1 MAYDIERGPE
11 FSFEKKPLESRES
24 DKAENL
30 ANLGRVTTYLTDANS
45 PLNQALGAVSSQQ
58 VSRTLLESSAAQ
70 TRSVNS
76 STSIDH
82 LGYAGGRSMSLQNTI
97 REITA
102 LQRAVRDQIA
112 LINDFKKSNRDS
124 IQLVQTELK
133 GSAKGYDQM
142 MLTALSQTEQSLQK
156 SLTSLEQAASALDQV
171 RAI

>member
-11 FSFEKKPLESRES
+11 FSFEKKPLESHENGR
-24 DKAENL
+24 AENI
-30 ANLGRVTTYLTDANS
+30 ANLGRVATYLTDVDS
-45 PLNQALGAVSSQQ
+45 PLNQAVVTVSSPSASGTRPRASTVQ
-58 VSRTLLESSAAQ
+58 VQPA
-70 TRSVNS
+70 NS
-76 STSIDH
+76 SPSIDY
-82 LGYAGGRSMSLQNTI
+82 LGHAGGRSMSLQNTI